1 MIKCI
6 RLFIQCSG
14 IEEYRTKEIV
24 ENPKDY
30 DIDLNKLILMMNICY
45 YGRQPSYH
53 LYLFDDGKIFT
64 GEIQTMELFWQQY
77 DAIERS
83 DADAMVDNAEM
94 IYLGNMSGEELYKIM
109 QFKGKINY
117 SADDYDYV
125 SEYYRLFEMIEDPRE
140 PSDFK
145 TFEVDPWITADCFEN
160 GKVNSIYTQASD
172 GIRYYLYDKH
182 ANEMLHIIEDS
193 WYFDQWMTEIYGEDW
208 SNKITIYRSEK
219 DIVRP

>member
-1 MIKCI
+1 
-6 RLFIQCSG
+6 
-14 IEEYRTKEIV
+14 
-24 ENPKDY
+24 
-30 DIDLNKLILMMNICY
+30 
-45 YGRQPSYH
+45 
-53 LYLFDDGKIFT
+53 
-64 GEIQTMELFWQQY
+64 MELFWQQY